1 MQANLQWL
9 DDPEVFRV
17 NQLPA
22 HSDHHYYRDLDEI
35 RTGSSSFIK
44 SLTVLGV
51 FTLRP
56 PRLNVRSIFIHLIL
70 IVLIL
75 IRSKYQGIS
84 N

>member
-22 HSDHHYYRDLDEI
+22 HSDHHYYHDTAEFK
-35 RTGSSSFIK
+35 TGSRFIK
-44 SLTVLGV
+44 SSMALGV
-51 FTLRP
+51 LTSPRH
-56 PRLNVRSIFIHLIL
+56 RLNAQLIFINPISMQPT
-70 IVLIL
+70 L
-75 IRSKYQGIS
+75 IRFKFPVIL